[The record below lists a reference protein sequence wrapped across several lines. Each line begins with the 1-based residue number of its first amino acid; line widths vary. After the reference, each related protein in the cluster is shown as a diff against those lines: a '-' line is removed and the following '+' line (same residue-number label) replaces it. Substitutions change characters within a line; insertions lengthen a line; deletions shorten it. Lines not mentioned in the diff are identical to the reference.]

1 MLLWN
6 LDKIITRFFSEKNLK
21 TYSRI
26 GSIFYKFNG
35 VENLI
40 VFLVLFYMYGI
51 YKILFTFFST
61 KISII
66 QNIG

>member
-26 GSIFYKFNG
+26 GSIFYKFND

-51 YKILFTFFST
+51 CKILFTFFST
-61 KISII
+61 KISTI